1 MERQNEWNRI
11 QKKSVSLV
19 NMIVI
24 VALQYVLSV
33 SAVVA
38 IVQKNLNAQIGVNM
52 WFFLISSIAS
62 SIIGSA
68 ADSWFADTKLGRW
81 FYKKVDDVASWA
93 SKKLG
98 LKVLQ
103 NEDNWRK
110 KYPNVAKKIDNLEA
124 RILELEKEK

>member
-1 MERQNEWNRI
+1 
-11 QKKSVSLV
+11 
-19 NMIVI
+19 
-24 VALQYVLSV
+24 VLSV

-38 IVQKNLNAQIGVNM
+38 IVQKNLNAQIGVDM

-110 KYPNVAKKIDNLEA
+110 KYPNVAKNIDDLEA

>member
-1 MERQNEWNRI
+1 
-11 QKKSVSLV
+11 
-19 NMIVI
+19 
-24 VALQYVLSV
+24 
-33 SAVVA
+33 VVA
-38 IVQKNLNAQIGVNM
+38 IVQKNLNFQIGVDM

-110 KYPNVAKKIDNLEA
+110 KYPNVAKKIDDLEA